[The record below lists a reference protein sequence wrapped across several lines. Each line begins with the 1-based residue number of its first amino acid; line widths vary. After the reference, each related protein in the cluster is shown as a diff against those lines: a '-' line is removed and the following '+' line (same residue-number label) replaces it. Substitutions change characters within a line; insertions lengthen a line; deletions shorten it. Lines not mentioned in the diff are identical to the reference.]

1 VEKKQDV
8 TIKYK
13 FGIFNRVTEE
23 AEMGAPDR
31 YLMILP
37 LAKKSNLQPL

>member
-1 VEKKQDV
+1 MERKQDV

-31 YLMILP
+31 YRGLTT
-37 LAKKSNLQPL
+37 NGGGGG